1 MEQPSFDFESE
12 LGEAHGVHTGEQ
24 DAPQAHQG
32 QGHSPDTEGAE
43 HHPQGGQA
51 GISLS
56 EGDAPTVEDAA
67 QASQGQLSGLGD
79 SSGQE
84 QDGAGQEVGH
94 QGQGVDAGLEDAAQG
109 RSAQRQVIKKGQYS
123 QAEDD
128 ALLAMLDEGASFRS
142 IAEALSRTTSS
153 IQSRLRKLR
162 PAPTSRKPNPEA
174 TPTDARIAA
183 AADVVASEFSLSP
196 ELSRYIVVNSP
207 RDSILARAQAAS
219 QHSTSCAVSG
229 LPLRH
234 DTTDAF
240 NSLAFTNDTPPVT
253 VARRVKESMGDLT
266 LRQFVLICR
275 AVVDANPNIV

>member
-1 MEQPSFDFESE
+1 
-12 LGEAHGVHTGEQ
+12 
-24 DAPQAHQG
+24 
-32 QGHSPDTEGAE
+32 
-43 HHPQGGQA
+43 
-51 GISLS
+51 
-56 EGDAPTVEDAA
+56 
-67 QASQGQLSGLGD
+67 
-79 SSGQE
+79 
-84 QDGAGQEVGH
+84 
-94 QGQGVDAGLEDAAQG
+94 
-109 RSAQRQVIKKGQYS
+109 
-123 QAEDD
+123 
-128 ALLAMLDEGASFRS
+128 MLDEGASFRS

-174 TPTDARIAA
+174 TPTDAQIAA
-183 AADVVASEFSLSP
+183 AVDVVASEFSLSP